1 MIVVH
6 WLQPNANGSAACGA
20 GDLVELDRD
29 PAFVTCGP
37 CLSIAKASGR
47 FVAPRCARMDTALL
61 DPGFTT
67 SWTWYAD
74 RPLRV
79 HSMQVTEGDR
89 AEPCPLTLI
98 DQRVGVRS
106 FYPGIEAHG
115 GVGIGST
122 YRNDAGRSIV
132 ATFRVFVIPLADGY
146 GASHFTHW
154 LNAPPTLKGA
164 CGYGVETREPGES
177 VALTG
182 DTSIVDCPGCRTRIE
197 TREAIERGE
206 EIPS

>member
-37 CLSIAKASGR
+37 CLAIAKASGR
-47 FVAPRCARMDTALL
+47 FIAPRCAWTDTALL
-61 DPGFTT
+61 EAGRTI

-74 RPLRV
+74 RACRV
-79 HSMQVTEGDR
+79 HSMQVTEG
-89 AEPCPLTLI
+89 AGELCPLTLL
-98 DQRVGVRS
+98 DQWVGVHS
-106 FYPGIEAHG
+106 FYPGIEAG
-115 GVGIGST
+115 GGYGIGAT
-122 YRNDAGRSIV
+122 YRNDTERSVV
-132 ATFRVFVIPLADGY
+132 ATWRAFVVPLADGY

-154 LNAPPTLKGA
+154 HNGPALKGA
-164 CGYGVETREPGES
+164 CGYGVETREPGDS

-182 DTSIVDCPGCRTRIE
+182 DVSIVDCPGCRA
-197 TREAIERGE
+197 AIELDDAIKSGR